1 MRLAPRDP
9 APSLAI
15 LAGLLCALG
24 LQILSLGNTVI
35 R

>member
-15 LAGLLCALG
+15 LAGLLCELG
-24 LQILSLGNTVI
+24 LLILNNVFS